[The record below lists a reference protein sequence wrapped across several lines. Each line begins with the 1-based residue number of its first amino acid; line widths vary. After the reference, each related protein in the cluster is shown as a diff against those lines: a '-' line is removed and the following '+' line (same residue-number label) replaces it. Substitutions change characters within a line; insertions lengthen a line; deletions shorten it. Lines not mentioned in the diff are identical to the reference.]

1 MEDTK
6 KITRRSFVD
15 YLLLVTGAG
24 VLGTIAY
31 PVLKFI
37 LPPAQSEP
45 NNLTMTVMEAGAL
58 ARGEFKIFEFNRKPA
73 IIIRTG
79 ADAKAPESYHA
90 LSAVCTH
97 LHCTVQYENA
107 SGQILCAC
115 HNGRFNLQ
123 GQVLSGP
130 PPSALTAF
138 QVEIQNGKIVV
149 AVQGA

>member
-1 MEDTK
+1 MEEK
-6 KITRRSFVD
+6 KLTRRSFVD
-15 YLLLVTGAG
+15 YLLWVTGAG

-37 LPPAQSEP
+37 LPPPQSEP
-45 NNLTMTVMEAGAL
+45 NNLTMTVMEVGAL
-58 ARGEFKIFEFNRKPA
+58 ARGAFKIFEFNRKPA

-79 ADAKAPESYHA
+79 VDANAPESYHA

-107 SGQILCAC
+107 SGQIFCAC

-130 PPSALTAF
+130 PPSALPVYR
-138 QVEIQNGKIVV
+138 VEIQKGKIIV